1 MRLVFVDAGDGAPG
15 LAEMAALAGAL
26 RGMSPGRLFASPAA
40 IETGAAAALGRELGV
55 DVVAETALAEADF
68 GPVADKASE
77 KAVAKVKAEWL
88 DGDLSSG
95 IDGAET
101 GLNVVDRLNSLLKR
115 LRGEIGESETA
126 ILLSHSV
133 ALRTALPR
141 LLTGLST
148 TIAQVS
154 LGTGDLVIAELVNRR
169 FVARR
174 WGRVEIDA

>member
-26 RGMSPGRLFASPAA
+26 RGLSPGQLLASPAVIA
-40 IETGAAAALGRELGV
+40 SGAAAALGRELGL
-55 DVVAETALAEADF
+55 DAVAEAALADADF
-68 GPVADKASE
+68 GPMADKASE
-77 KAVAKVKAEWL
+77 KAVAKIKAEWL

-101 GLNVVDRLNSLLKR
+101 GLDVVDRLNRLLKR
-115 LRGEIGESETA
+115 LRGEIGEAETA
-126 ILLSHSV
+126 ILLGHGV

-148 TIAQVS
+148 TIAQVG

-169 FVARR
+169 FVAQR
-174 WGRVEIDA
+174 WGRVEIDG